1 MQIWGNVLCLPS
13 VNLILKMRIITLK
26 SEMSHW
32 RQGLSSQSSVGFV
45 PTMGAL
51 HHGHLS
57 LVSQALIDND
67 LAVISIF
74 VNPTQFNNSADLEV
88 YPRTFEADTSLLE
101 TLPHDRIVLFA
112 PRAEDLY
119 DGPPLS
125 KRWEFGSIA
134 RVMEGEFRDGH
145 FDGVGTVLQLLFEAV
160 SPSKSYFG
168 EKDYQQLLI
177 VKSLAD
183 QLGNTN
189 EIIGCPI
196 YREVSGLAMSSRNQ
210 RLSEQ
215 QKVQATLLYQIM
227 KYIKEH
233 LNTMSWAELK
243 SWAELQF
250 EKDKDWQLEYLTL
263 ADSQTLEK
271 KDDYSKDK
279 PLRIFIAAHLGT
291 VRLIDNMAVN

>member
-1 MQIWGNVLCLPS
+1 
-13 VNLILKMRIITLK
+13 
-26 SEMSHW
+26 
-32 RQGLSSQSSVGFV
+32 
-45 PTMGAL
+45 
-51 HHGHLS
+51 
-57 LVSQALIDND
+57 
-67 LAVISIF
+67 
-74 VNPTQFNNSADLEV
+74 
-88 YPRTFEADTSLLE
+88 
-101 TLPHDRIVLFA
+101 
-112 PRAEDLY
+112 
-119 DGPPLS
+119 
-125 KRWEFGSIA
+125 
-134 RVMEGEFRDGH
+134 
-145 FDGVGTVLQLLFEAV
+145 
-160 SPSKSYFG
+160 
-168 EKDYQQLLI
+168 
-177 VKSLAD
+177 
-183 QLGNTN
+183 LGNTN